1 MLPWGHGRGRSALLV
16 SALILFAGCA
26 SAPKAPTA
34 VPAERTIPPPVA
46 AVPAPGDR
54 EEAGIEVVWVR
65 RTAHGHMLDFRYR
78 VTDAEKA
85 KELLKRRTA
94 AQLVHEPSGAALP
107 VSDAPKLGRL
117 KQSTMEPEKGRVYFV
132 IFDANGRRVAQG
144 DKVTV
149 VFGKYR
155 FDNLTVQ

>member
-1 MLPWGHGRGRSALLV
+1 MFPRMHWRGFPALLV
-16 SALILFAGCA
+16 STLVLLAGCA
-26 SAPKAPTA
+26 SAPKVPTA
-34 VPAERTIPPPVA
+34 VPAERANTSPVA
-46 AVPAPGDR
+46 AASAPGDR

-65 RTAHGHMLDFRYR
+65 RTANGHMLDFRYR
-78 VTDAEKA
+78 VTDPEKA

-94 AQLVHEPSGAALP
+94 AQLVHVPSGAALS

-117 KQSTMEPEKGRVYFV
+117 KQSTMEPEEGRVYFV
-132 IFDANGRRVAQG
+132 IFDAKGLRVTQG
-144 DKVTV
+144 DKVNV